1 VRSLL
6 ALLQFCTILPLGKA
20 ADFDEF
26 ARRSYLYPLA
36 GYVIGGIA
44 LLLVYPIQSPVLAA
58 AVALAAVLLISGFNH
73 FDGLLDFGDGVMAHG
88 SREKRICALT
98 DRQTGAGGVGWGI
111 LVTLVAFAALQ
122 GSGQIGFVI
131 LLGEVGAKLSMAL
144 LTVYG
149 KPFHE
154 GIHSHLHSYARP
166 EFALYSIA
174 LCLPLLFLPLPMIAI
189 AASFAAVIG
198 VVVGMLLLSGRLFG
212 GVNGDVVGAAH
223 EITRML
229 VIATAGIL

>member
-1 VRSLL
+1 MRSIL

-20 ADFDEF
+20 TDFDQF
-26 ARRSYLYPLA
+26 ARRSYLYPIA

-44 LLLVYPIQSPVLAA
+44 LLLVYPIRSPVLAA

-88 SREKRICALT
+88 SREKRIRALT
-98 DRQTGAGGVGWGI
+98 DRQTGAGGVGWGL

-122 GSGQIGFVI
+122 GSGRIGVVV
-131 LLGEVGAKLSMAL
+131 LLAEVGAKLSMAL
-144 LTVYG
+144 MTVYG
-149 KPFHE
+149 RPFHE
-154 GIHSHLHSYARP
+154 GIHSHLHSFARQ
-166 EFALYSIA
+166 EFALYSVV
-174 LCLPLLFLPLPMIAI
+174 LCLPLLFLPLPGIAI

-198 VVVGMLLLSGRLFG
+198 VVAGMLLLSGRLFG

-229 VIATAGIL
+229 VITTAALL